1 MIVLTGGA
9 GFMGRTVAQL
19 LLQQGRSVR
28 VLDVQPWPDR
38 PNEIELI
45 EGSVDNPTA
54 LQLALRGGVEGVI
67 HLGALS
73 SLWQPQPEEFQRIN
87 ARGAELAAQTAK
99 AAGVGRFVYVSSH
112 TTLISGPPKQP
123 PLLLNEETFAPPGA
137 LLGAYPRSK
146 REGERAVLA
155 LNGPGF
161 AAISAIPTLPI
172 GPGDVSRTAPT
183 RLLLDLA
190 RGKLPAL
197 LETSMNFID
206 VRDLA
211 LGLVRALE
219 QGRPGERYLLSGHDV
234 RLSEVAAQVAR
245 AVRRVRVLARVS
257 YPLALTAAYVQ
268 EVMAGISGTP
278 PEAPVTGVKLAG
290 RWVEFNNAK
299 ARDELGLEVRPFSE
313 SLADFLEWARQ
324 EKLIKRGR
332 AATRRSP

>member
-9 GFMGRTVAQL
+9 GFMGRTTAQL
-19 LLQQGRSVR
+19 LLQQGRAVR

-38 PNEIELI
+38 PSQIELI

-54 LQLALRGGVEGVI
+54 LQLAVRGGVEGVI

-73 SLWQPQPEEFQRIN
+73 SLWRPQPDDFHRIN
-87 ARGAELAAQTAK
+87 ARGAELAAETAK
-99 AAGVGRFVYVSSH
+99 AAGVPRFVYVSSH

-123 PLLLNEETFAPPGA
+123 PVLLNEETFAPPAA
-137 LLGAYPRSK
+137 LLGPYPRSK
-146 REGERAVLA
+146 REGERAALA
-155 LNGPGF
+155 LNSPGF
-161 AAISAIPTLPI
+161 AALSVIPTLPI

-211 LGLVRALE
+211 QALIRALDH
-219 QGRPGERYLLSGHDV
+219 GRPGERYLLSGQDL
-234 RLSEVAAQVAR
+234 RLSEVSALVAKVAR
-245 AVRRVRVLARVS
+245 RGRVLGRVS
-257 YPLALTAAYVQ
+257 YPVALAAAHVQ
-268 EVMAGISGTP
+268 EALARMNGKP

-299 ARDELGLEVRPFSE
+299 ARDELGLQVRPFTQ
-313 SLADFLEWARQ
+313 SLADFMEWARQ
-324 EKLIKRGR
+324 EKLI
-332 AATRRSP
+332 RRR